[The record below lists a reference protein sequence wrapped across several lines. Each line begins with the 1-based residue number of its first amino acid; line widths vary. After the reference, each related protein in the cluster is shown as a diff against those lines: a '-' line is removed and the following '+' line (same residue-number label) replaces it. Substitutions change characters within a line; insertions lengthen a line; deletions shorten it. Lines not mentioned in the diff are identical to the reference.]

1 MCDCEGV
8 LQVELDGKHASS
20 ADFCRL
26 FAKERASLY
35 KLAFLLTASHKDAE
49 QCLLSALEE
58 AFGAPGVHRLWAL
71 SWSKRAVIKQA
82 IRMTTLESIRD
93 NSERDGWEDEEYE
106 SPAGTV
112 IDAVTHLVPLER
124 FVFVLSV
131 LERISFR
138 ECSVLLSCTPQNVC
152 DAQVRALRQLP
163 TFANGMMAN
172 SNIPV
177 AVSTIDRIA

>member
-1 MCDCEGV
+1 MCNCEGV
-8 LQVELDGKHASS
+8 LRVELDGKHAGS

-35 KLAFLLTASHKDAE
+35 KLAFLLTASHQDAE

-58 AFGAPGVHRLWAL
+58 AFGVLGVHRLWAL

-82 IRMTTLESIRD
+82 IRITTLASIRD
-93 NSERDGWEDEEYE
+93 NTGRDGWEDEEYE
-106 SPAGTV
+106 SLAGTV
-112 IDAVTHLVPLER
+112 IDAVTHLVPFER
-124 FVFVLSV
+124 LVFVLSV
-131 LERISFR
+131 LERISLR
-138 ECSVLLSCTPQNVC
+138 ECSVLLSCTPQNVF

-163 TFANGMMAN
+163 AFVNGMMKN

-177 AVSTIDRIA
+177 AMSTIDRIA